1 MKVLASIA
9 QDQDAVSKAYVDAL
23 FSGYI
28 ANKANQLATARSI
41 WGQSFDG
48 TEDITGVASF
58 DKGIEIQAGQS
69 IAFIDSNGVKRYI
82 TLDEENGAI
91 KIEGNFYSTGE
102 SAAGNA
108 GEQAGTSAS
117 AVPNIN
123 VNVAALHLYNG
134 RSINADDMEALTGL
148 SVEIA
153 EQMLQGAYNKV
164 IDNTEEYPSVWT
176 YTARRTA
183 ATTTVYFLQGDGYD
197 VHDGY
202 SLSYT
207 YGSASWSVTIG
218 EI

>member
-9 QDQDAVSKAYVDAL
+9 QEQDAVSKAYVDAL

-28 ANKANQLATARSI
+28 ANKANQLATARNI

-48 TEDITGVASF
+48 TKDITGVASF
-58 DKGIEIQAGQS
+58 DKGIEIKAGQS
-69 IAFIDSNGVKRYI
+69 IAFIDSNGVKRHI

-91 KIEGNFYSTGE
+91 KVEGNFYSTGE

-108 GEQAGTSAS
+108 GEHVGTSECV
-117 AVPNIN
+117 VPNIN

-153 EQMLQGAYNKV
+153 ELGAYFSPNV
-164 IDNTEEYPSVWT
+164 INDPPKKAFAFQKRDPLVFSVSYPQVVIIAPEVLNNLPAGFFDW
-176 YTARRTA
+176 
-183 ATTTVYFLQGDGYD
+183 
-197 VHDGY
+197 
-202 SLSYT
+202 
-207 YGSASWSVTIG
+207 
-218 EI
+218 